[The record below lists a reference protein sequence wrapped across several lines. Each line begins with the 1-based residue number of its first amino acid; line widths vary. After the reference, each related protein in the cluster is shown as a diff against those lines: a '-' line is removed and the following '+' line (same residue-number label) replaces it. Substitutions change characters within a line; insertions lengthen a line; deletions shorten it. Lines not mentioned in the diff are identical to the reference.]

1 MAEIRSL
8 AVWVGPH
15 KVGRLER
22 AGDHVFAYHPDASP
36 SDAVSLTMPVR
47 LKSWQSRDLHP
58 VFQMNLP
65 EGALLVA
72 VRSAIAKVAGTDDM
86 TVLRVVGGNTIG
98 RNRFSRLEDDAPM
111 FPSEPESLEE
121 ILSFPDALELFNEL
135 VARYALRSGVSGVQ
149 PKVLLPATERATAVS
164 SGFIVKSWGAEF
176 PQLGANEFLCMTA
189 ARKAGRRL
197 PNFIFRRT
205 AVFFVMKRF
214 DIGPG
219 GASCGFEDFCS
230 LQGLGTD
237 GKYNGSYERMAKSI
251 ADFVSPEYR
260 AEARDRFFGPLI
272 LSVAVRNGDAHL
284 KNFGVMYDDAGPVRL
299 TPVYDV
305 VTTTAYLK
313 SDVPALTIEGRR
325 YGGPGRRSRSSPLS
339 TFPFRRRR
347 RARSSTTLW
356 MRSTGCGTKC
366 GVTWP
371 IIPGSSLSERGCW
384 RRGGRGGRTFGAP
397 EKPAVSGIPDG
408 KIRFPPR
415 ARRGVFV
422 PGGLSSS
429 RAIVRSGGEP
439 MSEPGTSAAAEGVD
453 SPTSRR
459 GSARACRRGSGPPS
473 RSSRCRSRFT
483 WPSRC

>member
-1 MAEIRSL
+1 MAEIGSL

-22 AGDHVFAYHPDASP
+22 GEDYVFAYHPDASP

-98 RNRFSRLEDDAPM
+98 RNRFSRLEDDAPT

-189 ARKAGRRL
+189 ARKAGL
-197 PNFIFRRT
+197 ATPEFHLSENGGL
-205 AVFFVMKRF
+205 FVMKRF
-214 DIGPG
+214 DIGSG

-230 LQGLGTD
+230 LQGQGTD
-237 GKYNGSYERMAKSI
+237 GKYNGSYERVAKSI
-251 ADFVSPEYR
+251 TDFVSPEYR
-260 AEARDRFFGPLI
+260 AEARERFFGALV

-284 KNFGVMYDDAGPVRL
+284 KNFGVLYDDAKGPVRL
-299 TPVYDV
+299 APIYDI

-313 SDVPALTIEGRR
+313 SDVPALTIEGRKIWWPRKTLKKFAVVHLSIPLAKAREIIDHVVDAVDGVRDEVRR
-325 YGGPGRRSRSSPLS
+325 YMADHP
-339 TFPFRRRR
+339 
-347 RARSSTTLW
+347 
-356 MRSTGCGTKC
+356 
-366 GVTWP
+366 
-371 IIPGSSLSERGCW
+371 
-384 RRGGRGGRTFGAP
+384 
-397 EKPAVSGIPDG
+397 
-408 KIRFPPR
+408 
-415 ARRGVFV
+415 VFV
-422 PGGLSSS
+422 PVGEAMLAAWRAGTDGLS
-429 RAIVRSGGEP
+429 EHQKYLP
-439 MSEPGTSAAAEGVD
+439 
-453 SPTSRR
+453 
-459 GSARACRRGSGPPS
+459 
-473 RSSRCRSRFT
+473 
-483 WPSRC
+483 